1 MKKFKVLTVLGTRPE
16 IIRLS
21 RIIYKFD
28 KSFDHILVNTNQNFD
43 YNLNKVFF
51 KDLDIRKPDY
61 NLKSAGSTSIQTIS
75 KVLIDIEKVILKEK
89 PDAFFILGDTNSS
102 YSLLVAKKYKIPT
115 FHYEAGNRCYDMRV
129 PEELNRK
136 LIDTISD
143 INLTY
148 SDSAKNFLIKEGFPI
163 NRILKIGSPM
173 KEVINF
179 YKDKILSSKILQKQ
193 GIKKN
198 KYILISFHREEN
210 LDCKNNLN
218 NFITLLKKLIKLYKL
233 SIIISTHPR
242 TRKKLNK
249 FIKINKNNKNILF
262 LKPLSFSDYNN
273 LQINSAL
280 VLSDSGTINEETSI
294 LKFLSINLRENTER
308 HEAMEESITLMSSL
322 DVNRIL
328 TQVNYLINNKEENLN
343 INEVKDYEHDN
354 VSEKIVRTILSYTSY
369 INREVWKK

>member
-75 KVLIDIEKVILKEK
+75 KVLIDIEKIILKEK

-115 FHYEAGNRCYDMRV
+115 FHYEAGNRCFDMRV

-148 SDSAKNFLIKEGFPI
+148 SESAKNFLIKEGFPI

-193 GIKKN
+193 RIKKN

-210 LDCKNNLN
+210 LDYKNNLN

-273 LQINSAL
+273 LQINSAI

-328 TQVNYLINNKEENLN
+328 TQVNYLINNKDENLN

>member
-75 KVLIDIEKVILKEK
+75 KVLIDIEKIILKEK
-89 PDAFFILGDTNSS
+89 PEAFFILGDTNSS

-115 FHYEAGNRCYDMRV
+115 FHYESGNRCFDMRV

-148 SDSAKNFLIKEGFPI
+148 SVSAKNFLIKEGFPI

-193 GIKKN
+193 EIKKN

-210 LDCKNNLN
+210 LDYKNNLN

-328 TQVNYLINNKEENLN
+328 TQVNYLINNKDENLN

>member
-179 YKDKILSSKILQKQ
+179 YKDKIYNRRQSH
-193 GIKKN
+193 KK
-198 KYILISFHREEN
+198 
-210 LDCKNNLN
+210 
-218 NFITLLKKLIKLYKL
+218 
-233 SIIISTHPR
+233 
-242 TRKKLNK
+242 
-249 FIKINKNNKNILF
+249 
-262 LKPLSFSDYNN
+262 
-273 LQINSAL
+273 
-280 VLSDSGTINEETSI
+280 
-294 LKFLSINLRENTER
+294 
-308 HEAMEESITLMSSL
+308 
-322 DVNRIL
+322 
-328 TQVNYLINNKEENLN
+328 
-343 INEVKDYEHDN
+343 
-354 VSEKIVRTILSYTSY
+354 
-369 INREVWKK
+369 

>member
-61 NLKSAGSTSIQTIS
+61 NLKSAGTTSIQTIS
-75 KVLIDIEKVILKEK
+75 KVLIDIEKIILKEK

-115 FHYEAGNRCYDMRV
+115 FHYEAGNRCFDMRV

-148 SDSAKNFLIKEGFPI
+148 SESAKNFLIKEGFPI

-193 GIKKN
+193 EIKKN

-210 LDCKNNLN
+210 LDYKNNLN

-249 FIKINKNNKNILF
+249 FIKINKNNKKILF

-322 DVNRIL
+322 DVSRIL
-328 TQVNYLINNKEENLN
+328 TQVNYLINNKDEYLN

>member
-75 KVLIDIEKVILKEK
+75 KVLIDIEKIILKEK

-115 FHYEAGNRCYDMRV
+115 FHYEAGNRCFDMRV

-148 SDSAKNFLIKEGFPI
+148 SESAKNFLIKEGFPI

-193 GIKKN
+193 EIKKN

-210 LDCKNNLN
+210 LDYKNNLN

-328 TQVNYLINNKEENLN
+328 TQVNYLINNKDENLN

>member
-115 FHYEAGNRCYDMRV
+115 FHYEAGNRCFDMRV

-148 SDSAKNFLIKEGFPI
+148 SESAKNFLIKEGFPI

-210 LDCKNNLN
+210 LDYKNNLN

-249 FIKINKNNKNILF
+249 FIKINKNNKKILF

-273 LQINSAL
+273 LQINSAI

-328 TQVNYLINNKEENLN
+328 TQVNYLINNKDEYLN

>member
-28 KSFDHILVNTNQNFD
+28 KSFDHIMVNTNQNFD

-75 KVLIDIEKVILKEK
+75 KVLIDIEKIILKEK

-115 FHYEAGNRCYDMRV
+115 FHYEAGNRCFDMRV

-148 SDSAKNFLIKEGFPI
+148 SESAKNFLIKEGFPI

-193 GIKKN
+193 EIKKN

-210 LDCKNNLN
+210 LDYKNNLN

-328 TQVNYLINNKEENLN
+328 TQVNYLINNKDENLN

>member
-115 FHYEAGNRCYDMRV
+115 FHYEAGNRCFDMRV

-148 SDSAKNFLIKEGFPI
+148 SESAKNFLIKEGFPI

-210 LDCKNNLN
+210 LDYKNNLN
-218 NFITLLKKLIKLYKL
+218 NFITLLKKLIKLCKL

-273 LQINSAL
+273 LQINSAI

-308 HEAMEESITLMSSL
+308 HEAMEESMTLMSSL

-328 TQVNYLINNKEENLN
+328 TQVNYLINNKDEYLN